1 MKFGKLGEINFC
13 KIKKITL
20 IEITT
25 VAIIFVALSIYYYPH
40 LFNNSDVRA
49 AAKIKADNAIFTSK
63 VLEEFSANKDI
74 KSSDV
79 AQKVSDELNIT
90 TVNPYD
96 KKAKA
101 FTFEPDCKGCNNI
114 EYNDELEMIILTTYN
129 KKGELIARTVIK
141 PPSFVTYNKADDEK
155 E

>member
-1 MKFGKLGEINFC
+1 MKLGKIDFS
-13 KIKKITL
+13 KIKKLTA

-25 VAIIFVALSIYYYPH
+25 VAIAFIALSIYYYPH
-40 LFNNSDVRA
+40 FFNKKEVMA

-63 VLEEFSANKDI
+63 ALEEFSSNKDI

-79 AQKVSDELNIT
+79 AQKVSEELNQT
-90 TVNPYD
+90 TVNPFN
-96 KKAKA
+96 KKEKA
-101 FTFEPDCKGCNNI
+101 FTFEQDCKGCNNI
-114 EYNDELEMIILTTYN
+114 EYNDDLKMIILTTYD

-141 PPSFVTYNKADDEK
+141 PPSFVTYNKQDDKIK